1 MPLKTVPQNG
11 GWGNPAESCKSAL
24 HQQCVFIFEKISD
37 ACTKVCKESGGEQP
51 VVGGDDELREENVFC
66 RAFLRT
72 MDPERAAAEAGKK
85 DGFSALKNQTMQKHL
100 DEMRFSTAN
109 QIRREDVIRR
119 LAQLAFGR
127 ANDAAKLVLH
137 PNTADPDTLDLS
149 ALSELKVT
157 DKGVEVK
164 LIDRVRALETLYGL
178 LESGGDGGAAELYQ
192 ALEDAAGQL
201 EGGWGDG

>member
-1 MPLKTVPQNG
+1 M
-11 GWGNPAESCKSAL
+11 W
-24 HQQCVFIFEKISD
+24 
-37 ACTKVCKESGGEQP
+37 
-51 VVGGDDELREENVFC
+51 GDDEVKEENVFC

-85 DGFSALKNQTMQKHL
+85 DGFSALRKQSLQETL
-100 DEMRFSTAN
+100 EEMRFNAAN
-109 QIRREDVIRR
+109 QIRREDVVRR

-127 ANDAAKLVLH
+127 ANDAVRLALH
-137 PNTADPDTLDLS
+137 PETADPDTMDLS

-157 DKGVEVK
+157 DKGVELK

-178 LESGGDGGAAELYQ
+178 LESGGDSGAEDLYR

-201 EGGWGDG
+201 EGGWGNG